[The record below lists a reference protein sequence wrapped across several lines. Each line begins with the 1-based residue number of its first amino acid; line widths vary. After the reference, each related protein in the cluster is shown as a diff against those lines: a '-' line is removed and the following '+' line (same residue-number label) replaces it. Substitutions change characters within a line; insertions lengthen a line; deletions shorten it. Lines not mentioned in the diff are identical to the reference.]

1 MRTVTLPRLRDG
13 GRSDGLENRHHPAI
27 AGAET
32 MRDRF
37 AAVTRDLLDHDD
49 SVALVLAD
57 ISVDH
62 FESAAVRHPDRVVNV
77 GIREQLLVSV
87 AGGLALTGLR
97 PVVHTYAPFLVE
109 RAFEQVKL
117 DLGHQDVG
125 AVLVSIGA
133 SYDRASSGRT
143 HQAPGD
149 VALIGTLPSWTVH
162 VPGHP
167 DETELLLRDAV
178 AGSGR
183 VYVRMSE
190 RANAAARLTR
200 PGRAV
205 PIRHGRRGTIL
216 AVGPTLDPVLEATRD
231 LDVGVVYAA
240 TVRPL
245 DTRTVRSALT
255 DPSVVLVEP
264 YLAGTSSHVVT
275 DALRDVPRRLLA
287 LGVGDAELHRYGTPA
302 DHDRLHGLDPTGL
315 RRDIGR
321 FLDDAP

>member
-1 MRTVTLPRLRDG
+1 MSTGDG
-13 GRSDGLENRHHPAI
+13 
-27 AGAET
+27 T

-37 AAVTRDLLDHDD
+37 GAVTSELLDQDD
-49 SVALVLAD
+49 SVAVVLAE
-57 ISVDH
+57 ISVDL

-87 AGGLALTGLR
+87 GGGLALTGMR

-109 RAFEQVKL
+109 RAFEQIKL
-117 DLGHQDVG
+117 DLVHQDVG

-149 VALIGTLPSWTVH
+149 VTLIDSLPSWTVH

-167 DETELLLRDAV
+167 DEAEQLLRHAV
-178 AGSGR
+178 ADSSR
-183 VYVRMSE
+183 VYVRLSD
-190 RANAAARLTR
+190 RANAAAHPTR

-205 PIRHGRRGTIL
+205 TVRTGRRGTIL
-216 AVGPTLDPVLEATRD
+216 AVGPMLDPVLDATTG

-245 DTRTVRSALT
+245 DTRTLRAALT
-255 DPSVVLVEP
+255 EPSVVLVEP

-275 DALRDVPRRLLA
+275 DSLCDVPHRLLA
-287 LGVGDAELHRYGTPA
+287 LGVRDSELHRYGTAA
-302 DHDRLHGLDPTGL
+302 DHDRIHGLDPVGL
-315 RRDIGR
+315 RRDIER
-321 FLDDAP
+321 FLDRAP